1 MPFDSPTDPP
11 PVCLHPE
18 APEIVT
24 AWPRRLRGG
33 SGSHAIALSRDDG
46 RVEPDRR
53 YGGGAKTQIGG
64 WIDRNKRYMGE

>member
-1 MPFDSPTDPP
+1 MPFDGLTDLSP
-11 PVCLHPE
+11 VYLHPE
-18 APEIVT
+18 APGIVT

-33 SGSHAIALSRDDG
+33 SGSHAIALSDGG

-64 WIDRNKRYMGE
+64 WIDRNKRYSGE